1 MPIVLAVMRF
11 GTAAALAWLL
21 VATACGDD
29 SGDAADGAS
38 GESGLAGEGGSS
50 SAKGGSNA
58 GRAGSPTAGARAQ
71 GGEARGGDGTSPDG
85 GTGSDPAGAGGMST
99 AGKGGVESAAG
110 APAGGVGQAGAP
122 GPAGAA
128 GEPGGEGGAAGE
140 AAQLVQIITAETA
153 FVDYGSLHITFDSAV
168 DASTLTVALY
178 PQLPSA
184 LAVAKVSQSDS
195 NSVDVALSYYHLPR
209 DYELQVVGQLA
220 GGAAF
225 AASATLPA
233 LHNGAR
239 LAFLS
244 KAADVGRLQDWA
256 DAPPAA
262 ASGREAA
269 DGVCQAEAEAAGFYG
284 TFAAWLSDD
293 GSYDAGCRA
302 FGLLGSVAGNCDQLS
317 MPIDAAPFLSAS
329 GLPIVEG
336 ATGIIASA
344 WKTPIPFHA
353 DGSVAPT
360 TWVRSGTAVGAKAS
374 GNDCDGWTRKTHEQP
389 LASANIAPSAY
400 LLAYDG
406 GSWCDEPAKLLCLQ
420 VGDEFFQPSTLH
432 LGAGKRAFISS
443 GKLSGAMSF
452 DGKVGPAAAD
462 ALCQSE
468 AAAEAYDNADKFH
481 AYLSTSIDDAA
492 CRVLGLTGKVQQSCG
507 LAALPA
513 KPVWYRP
520 DGYPLGNAAAL
531 AGYQLLAPMMMDV
544 DETTIDE
551 WMWTG
556 TNLSGTAG
564 NTCADWLGAGQGTAG
579 YARATT
585 NGWTQYT
592 FAACSN
598 SYRLYCFEG

>member
-1 MPIVLAVMRF
+1 M
-11 GTAAALAWLL
+11 

-29 SGDAADGAS
+29 SGDTDGAS
-38 GESGLAGEGGSS
+38 GDGGLAGEGGSS
-50 SAKGGSNA
+50 AGKGGNGA
-58 GRAGSPTAGARAQ
+58 GRAGSPTAGSRAQ
-71 GGEARGGDGTSPDG
+71 AGEASGGDGTSPG
-85 GTGSDPAGAGGMST
+85 GGMGNDPAGAAGMNA

-122 GPAGAA
+122 EPAGAA
-128 GEPGGEGGAAGE
+128 GEPGSEGGAAGA
-140 AAQLVQIITAETA
+140 AAQAVQIVPAETA
-153 FVDYGSLHITFDSAV
+153 FVDYGSLHITFDAAV
-168 DASTLTVALY
+168 DAGTLTIALS
-178 PQLPSA
+178 PQLPSK
-184 LAVAKVSQSDS
+184 LVVTAVEQSEN
-195 NSVDVALSYYHLPR
+195 NSVDVTLGYYHLPR
-209 DYELQVVGQLA
+209 DYELQVSGQLA
-220 GGAAF
+220 SGGAF
-225 AASATLPA
+225 EASVVLPG

-239 LAFLS
+239 VAYLS

-256 DAPPAA
+256 DAPVAA

-269 DGVCQAEAEAAGFYG
+269 DGVCQAEAEAAGFHG
-284 TFAAWLSDD
+284 TFVAWLSDD

-302 FGLLGSVAGNCDQLS
+302 FGLLGAVANKCDQLS
-317 MPIDAAPFLSAS
+317 MPVDDAPFLSAS
-329 GLPIVEG
+329 GLPIVDG

-360 TWVRSGTAVGAKAS
+360 TWVRSGSAVGAKAS

-420 VGDEFFQPSTLH
+420 VNDEFFQPSTLH

-452 DGKVGPAAAD
+452 DGKLGAAAAD

-468 AAAEAYDNADKFH
+468 AAAEAYDNADNFH
-481 AYLSTSIDDAA
+481 AYLSTSTDDAA

-513 KPVWYRP
+513 QPVWYRP
-520 DGYPLGNAAAL
+520 DGYPIGNAAAL
-531 AGYQLLAPMMMDV
+531 SGYQLQAPMMMDV

-564 NTCADWLGAGQGTAG
+564 NTCADWLGTGQGTAG